1 MMSKKY
7 NKQYIAKQL
16 FCTCAQIAQ
25 WEKNGL
31 IPMAKYH
38 TNKKSYYSFWQ
49 IRKIISLA
57 KKSENFTNPEGAY
70 SEGFLGA
77 KLKLAGVTLAVAY
90 MAINLAF
97 LGPQSIFAFSNQ
109 TTTMYTTVTA
119 GILDILSAS
128 SSNSFTGVS
137 VSFSSQ
143 TATAS
148 DMGAFRL
155 SDARGSGAG
164 WAVNLSARDWK
175 AGEDV
180 MQLDY
185 NGTGTNDNLGKM
197 CLIVASGAINSIAGQ
212 STASITKGGLDCFSA
227 SVSTIDIYTA
237 ASSFGKGDY
246 WITDFSLGQ
255 YIPSNPTAQNLTTT
269 VILTVS

>member
-1 MMSKKY
+1 MISKKY
-7 NKQYIAKQL
+7 NKQYIAKRL
-16 FCTCAQIAQ
+16 SCSCAQISR
-25 WEKNGL
+25 WEKEGL
-31 IPMAKYH
+31 IPKTKYYA
-38 TNKKSYYSFWQ
+38 NKKSYYSFWQ
-49 IRKIISLA
+49 IRKIFSIA
-57 KKSENFTNPEGAY
+57 KKSENFTNLENAY
-70 SEGFLGA
+70 SESFLGA

-90 MAINLAF
+90 MAFNLAF

-128 SSNSFTGVS
+128 SSNSFTGVT
-137 VSFSSQ
+137 VTFSSQ

-148 DMGAFRL
+148 NMGAFRL

-175 AGEDV
+175 AGQDV

-185 NGTGTNDNLGKM
+185 DATGANDNLGKM

-227 SVSTIDIYTA
+227 SVTAIDIYTA

-246 WITDFSLGQ
+246 WITDFSLQQ